1 MTEPFEVEASD
12 PNFDEAEVMLPE
24 GEQQQQQEHAEIPVP
39 RRKRRKKKKNRQPV
53 DPLQLEEGE
62 VDEESSE
69 YTDVSDSDTRD
80 DGNGKSEG
88 AVPREDGETGVGIDA
103 LETCNIIKGTN
114 SAKDIDRT
122 CTKEGDNSPKQ
133 LHRNSESEKL
143 ELNVQEKT
151 KKTSVRT
158 VRGGLI
164 GHIQT
169 MSHLNDAD
177 TLSVDD
183 GSEFEEDQ
191 QEEIRESGKHE
202 PQGESNSD
210 QPIKNCENSRISA
223 ERERLDEAGESAS
236 SDKERDGSD
245 SSSSGVEED
254 EEKPRESKTDSCNVD
269 SEQTDKIKPKLDVL
283 ELELRARAIRSLMK
297 HCAVDK
303 QT

>member
-1 MTEPFEVEASD
+1 M
-12 PNFDEAEVMLPE
+12 
-24 GEQQQQQEHAEIPVP
+24 
-39 RRKRRKKKKNRQPV
+39 
-53 DPLQLEEGE
+53 QLEEGE